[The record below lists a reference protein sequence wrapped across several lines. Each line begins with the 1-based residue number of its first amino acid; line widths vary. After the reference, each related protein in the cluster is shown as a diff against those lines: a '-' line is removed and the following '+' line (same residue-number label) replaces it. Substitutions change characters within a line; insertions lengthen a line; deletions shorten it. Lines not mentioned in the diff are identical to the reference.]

1 MAGHSG
7 WSSGMRACGLLL
19 GILASLAFSA
29 VASAV
34 PVGTLDVAGL
44 GNARISNAGID
55 FGPLGG
61 PTGNFVVTG
70 GVGSFSVLALGSQGL
85 ITDLSFAT
93 TPPGPPIAPALNPF
107 LQVPVPG
114 TTFVLNLQQ
123 IALGGGPPCTAPP
136 GVGGSCSPTEIV
148 PNTPFLFTQKQGGVA
163 VSFSLNGLVTDLRD
177 GSSAPYTGL
186 FTMNLTRATDDTI
199 PEILAALAPAGPG
212 FVESSWSAEF
222 TVVPEPGTV
231 ALLGF
236 GLVALALRRAR

>member
-1 MAGHSG
+1 
-7 WSSGMRACGLLL
+7 MRGCGLLP
-19 GILASLAFSA
+19 GILASLALSA
-29 VASAV
+29 VASAA

-44 GNARISNAGID
+44 GNARISNGGID

-61 PTGNFVVTG
+61 GTGNLVVTAG
-70 GVGSFSVLALGSQGL
+70 DGSFSVLALGSPGL

-93 TPPGPPIAPALNPF
+93 TTPGPPLVSPMTPF
-107 LQVPVPG
+107 LLAPVAG
-114 TTFVLNLQQ
+114 TTFVLDLRQ

-148 PNTPFLFTQKQGGVA
+148 PNTPFLLTQKQGGVA
-163 VSFSLNGLVTDLRD
+163 ISFSVNGFVTDLRD

-186 FTMNLTRATDDTI
+186 FTMNLTRASNDTI

-236 GLVALALRRAR
+236 GLFALALRRAR